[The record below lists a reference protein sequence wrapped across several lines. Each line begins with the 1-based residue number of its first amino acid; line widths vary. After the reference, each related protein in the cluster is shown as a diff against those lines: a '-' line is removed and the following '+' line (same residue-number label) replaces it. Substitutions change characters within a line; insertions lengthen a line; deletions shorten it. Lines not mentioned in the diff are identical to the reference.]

1 MTTSFEPAIPVG
13 AWIQGKW
20 NKNQYRVECLLGEG
34 ANGKVFLVSRRKRFY
49 ALKVGFDPVDHQSEV
64 NALKALSKSSTSFQ
78 DMLVEADDFSREGVD
93 YPFCVMRYI
102 KGNSLTDFIKQY
114 GTDWIPLIGLNL
126 LRKLSELHAGGYIF
140 GDLKAENMIITGYG
154 EVELIDFGGVTARG
168 RSVKQFTEV
177 YDRGFWNGGSRT
189 ANEGYDLFSFAV
201 LLLQVT
207 DRERKFQSVTALL
220 PQNRSVEW
228 LFELL
233 KECPQLAPAAPLLR
247 KALTGRYESSK
258 QMLADWRAR
267 SLGRKTVRKKP
278 LKGDWI
284 KLCFATSLIVFG
296 TTVYLVWH

>member
-20 NKNQYRVECLLGEG
+20 NKNRYRVEQLLGEG
-34 ANGKVFLVSRRKRFY
+34 ANGKVFLVSQGKRLY
-49 ALKVGFDPVDHQSEV
+49 ALKVGFDTADHQSEV

-78 DMLVEADDFSREGVD
+78 DMLVESDDFTQQGVE

-102 KGNSLTDFIKQY
+102 EGKSLTDFIKRY
-114 GTDWIPLIGLNL
+114 GTEWIPLIGLNL
-126 LRKLSELHAGGYIF
+126 LRKLSELHASGFVF

-154 EVELIDFGGVTARG
+154 EVELIDFGGVTAKG

-189 ANEGYDLFSFAV
+189 AEEGYDLFSFAV

-207 DRERKFQSVTALL
+207 DRERKFQRLTSIL

-228 LFELL
+228 LLELL
-233 KECPQLAPAAPLLR
+233 KGRPQLAQEAPLLR

-258 QMLADWRAR
+258 QMLAGWRAR
-267 SLGRKTVRKKP
+267 SLGSGTFSKKP
-278 LKGDWI
+278 AKGDWI
-284 KLCFATSLIVFG
+284 KLCFATSLIAFG
-296 TTVYLVWH
+296 ATVYLVWQ